1 MVGPQV
7 FRLGNH
13 MAITNFRTWRPDLWI
28 LILRHRKIHYE
39 NTLRLSSPSK
49 FPQDLPANHFILENF
64 NIFQTNS
71 SKPHPT
77 ISRKKPTKQQKKHV
91 TTYYP
96 AAAGSPMCPH
106 FLVPGFWS
114 WKPFFCSADGVD
126 PCYHPSTCDISM
138 QTFLVFCRFV
148 LWTSMKLT
156 MWLVSQ
162 HCIGWH
168 VWVQVQEQMRNKGF

>member
-7 FRLGNH
+7 FGLGNH

-106 FLVPGFWS
+106 FWFLASGPENHFSVARMAWIRVTIRQPVTFPCRPSWS
-114 WKPFFCSADGVD
+114 SVD
-126 PCYHPSTCDISM
+126 LYFELPWNWQCDSCRSTA
-138 QTFLVFCRFV
+138 
-148 LWTSMKLT
+148 
-156 MWLVSQ
+156 
-162 HCIGWH
+162 
-168 VWVQVQEQMRNKGF
+168 